1 MISPA
6 SPSFASSACFA
17 GPSSEVRATR
27 YALLATRYSRYSFTP
42 AEAAEVFHNRPVA
55 PKLIPGQGPRHSAE
69 WSRAY
74 ARLRGTRIIF
84 ELTRGPLA
92 RNRAFRNLGPRWDL
106 EHAER
111 GGPFHGA
118 LSHPEFACAFRA

>member
-6 SPSFASSACFA
+6 SPSVSSVCSVGTPSASTPTPTPF
-17 GPSSEVRATR
+17 PPN
-27 YALLATRYSRYSFTP
+27 YARPVFTA
-42 AEAAEVFHNRPVA
+42 AEAAEIFHNRPAAVRRTV
-55 PKLIPGQGPRHSAE
+55 GQGRRDSDLWP
-69 WSRAY
+69 RAY
-74 ARLRGTRIIF
+74 ARLRGTRTIF
-84 ELTRGPLA
+84 ELTRGTLA

-118 LSHPEFACAFRA
+118 LSHPEFARAFRA